1 MGITWRKRKALE
13 SSTMAVRV
21 RMAADNTLLPD
32 VRLVVVALLNAPLD
46 PGNRLPFV
54 AFIAFV

>member
-1 MGITWRKRKALE
+1 
-13 SSTMAVRV
+13 MAVRV
-21 RMAADNTLLPD
+21 RMAADTTLLPD
-32 VRLVVVALLNAPLD
+32 VRLVVVDLPNAPLD